1 MRELVIGLD
10 IGSSSTKG
18 ILVDRAGKL
27 LASGSRNHETT
38 RLHPGWQEQDALS
51 LWWEECI
58 GLIRELQV
66 KAGTKPAEI
75 RRIGVT
81 GFVPGL
87 CLPDAQGNPVRPGIL
102 HTDTR
107 AEEEL
112 ASIRR
117 LYPEVHHGLLL
128 PKLLWVKNHESERFR
143 SAVSAL
149 VPHSF
154 IVFKLT
160 GKTSCDHDSAS
171 IYGALFDEKK
181 LRWDSAACAEFG
193 IPEKLLPEPLP
204 ATSKVG
210 QLTTT
215 AAGLTGLATSTEVI
229 VGTGDSFASLL
240 GTGIR
245 DAHELMLY
253 WGTSGTRIYTR
264 DSPARYL
271 DGPYFN
277 GGKAEFTGTIFSCGE
292 SLNLVK
298 NLLGDIPWK
307 VLDAQ
312 AEAIQPGAENL
323 FYFPHLKQQASS
335 VSLVSADHII
345 GLRDKHGAG
354 HLHRALLEGIAYT
367 SVMELSALER
377 IDKIHVCGGA
387 ASCKELR
394 TILATLMQKPVHYS
408 PDSSAALGIALLA
421 SLSLQDSASFSQVSQ
436 DWFQKEHRSVSTIQ
450 EPREEWIEVY
460 KQKMEAFSSLKKG
473 LLSIQAH
480 ATQSQAD

>member
-18 ILVDRAGKL
+18 MLVDKAGKL
-27 LASGSRNHETT
+27 LASGSRNHDTT
-38 RLHPGWQEQDALS
+38 RLHPGWHEQDALA
-51 LWWEECI
+51 LWWQECI
-58 GLIRELQV
+58 SLIRELQT
-66 KAGTKPAEI
+66 KADTKPAEI
-75 RRIGVT
+75 RRIGIT

-87 CLPDAQGNPVRPGIL
+87 CLPDAWGNPVRPGIL

-107 AEEEL
+107 ADEEL
-112 ASIRR
+112 ALIRR
-117 LYPEVHHGLLL
+117 SHPRVHHGLLL
-128 PKLLWVKNHESERFR
+128 PKLLWVKKHESELFL

-154 IVFKLT
+154 IGFKLT
-160 GKTSCDHDSAS
+160 GKTSCDYDSAS
-171 IYGALFDEKK
+171 IYGALFDEKE
-181 LRWDSAACAEFG
+181 LRWDSVACAEFG
-193 IPEKLLPEPLP
+193 IPERLLPEPLP
-204 ATSKVG
+204 ATATIGS
-210 QLTTT
+210 LTTK
-215 AAGLTGLATSTEVI
+215 ASELTGLTTDTQVI
-229 VGTGDSFASLL
+229 AGTGDSFSSLL
-240 GTGIR
+240 GAGIC

-264 DSPARYL
+264 DDPAHYL
-271 DGPYFN
+271 AGPYFN

-292 SLNLVK
+292 SLNQVK
-298 NLLGDIPWK
+298 KLLGDIPWEI
-307 VLDAQ
+307 LDAQ
-312 AEAIQPGAENL
+312 AEGILPGAENL
-323 FYFPHLKQQASS
+323 HYFPHLKQQSS
-335 VSLVSADHII
+335 SISLASADHII

-394 TILATLMQKPVHYS
+394 TILATLLQKPVHYS

-421 SLSLQDSASFSQVSQ
+421 SLPLQDESAFSDVSRA
-436 DWFQKEHRSVSTIQ
+436 WFHKENRSGATVQ
-450 EPREEWIEVY
+450 EPRREWINIY
-460 KQKMEAFSSLKKG
+460 KQKLEAFSSLRKG

-480 ATQSQAD
+480 AD

>member
-18 ILVDRAGKL
+18 MLVDRTGRL
-27 LASGSRNHETT
+27 LAFASRNHETT
-38 RLHPGWQEQDALS
+38 RLHPGWQEQDALT
-51 LWWEECI
+51 LWWGECI
-58 GLIRELQV
+58 GIIRELQAKV
-66 KAGTKPAEI
+66 GTKPAEI

-87 CLPDAQGNPVRPGIL
+87 CLPDARGNPVRSGIL

-107 AEEEL
+107 ADEEL
-112 ASIRR
+112 AEIRR
-117 LYPEVHHGLLL
+117 RYPGVHHGLLL
-128 PKLLWVKNHESERFR
+128 PKLLWVRKHEPELFG
-143 SAVSAL
+143 SAISAL

-160 GKTSCDHDSAS
+160 GKTSCDNDSAS

-193 IPEKLLPEPLP
+193 ISQRMLPEPFP
-204 ATSKVG
+204 ATSNIG
-210 QLTTT
+210 PLTGT
-215 AAGLTGLATSTEVI
+215 AAELTGLTTSTEVI
-229 VGTGDSFASLL
+229 VGTGDSFTSLL

-264 DSPARYL
+264 DSPAHYL

-277 GGKAEFTGTIFSCGE
+277 GGKAEFVGTIFSCGE
-292 SLNLVK
+292 SLNHVKTLV
-298 NLLGDIPWK
+298 GDIPWK
-307 VLDAQ
+307 TLDAS
-312 AEAIQPGAENL
+312 AESIPPGAENL

-335 VSLVSADHII
+335 ESLASADHII
-345 GLRDKHGAG
+345 GLRDKHSAG
-354 HLHRALLEGIAYT
+354 HLHRALLEGIAFT

-377 IDKIHVCGGA
+377 IDRIHVCGGA
-387 ASCKELR
+387 ASCGELR
-394 TILATLMQKPVHYS
+394 TILATVLKMPVHYS

-421 SLSLQDSASFSQVSQ
+421 SFPLQDEPSFLQTSREWFRQGNRSASFA
-436 DWFQKEHRSVSTIQ
+436 Q
-450 EPREEWIEVY
+450 EPREEWIGTYEH
-460 KQKMEAFSSLKKG
+460 KLETFSSLRKG
-473 LLSIQAH
+473 LLSIQTH
-480 ATQSQAD
+480 DIQTHDI